1 MPKYGI
7 NLMKSPKEL
16 RKLIR
21 NEIIQTQTG
30 GLAPRFVQTNL
41 VILPQENA
49 FDFLLFCNRNPK
61 PCPLIEVL
69 EPGSKEPV
77 LSAPKSDNRFDV
89 PKYRIYENGK
99 LIDDP
104 TNIEKYWRKDF
115 VSFLLG
121 CSYTFEEALIDA
133 EIQVRHLQ
141 EDKTV
146 PMFFTSIQTKKS
158 GIFDGPLV
166 VTMRPIH
173 KSQIVKTIQV
183 TSRFPNVHGA
193 PIHIGNPD
201 EIGIKNILKPDLGD
215 AVTIHEDEI
224 PVFWACGVTPQLVAL
239 NSKPPLMITH
249 YPGHMF
255 ITDIKLS
262 LIHI

>member
-1 MPKYGI
+1 
-7 NLMKSPKEL
+7 
-16 RKLIR
+16 
-21 NEIIQTQTG
+21 
-30 GLAPRFVQTNL
+30 
-41 VILPQENA
+41 
-49 FDFLLFCNRNPK
+49 
-61 PCPLIEVL
+61 
-69 EPGSKEPV
+69 
-77 LSAPKSDNRFDV
+77 
-89 PKYRIYENGK
+89 
-99 LIDDP
+99 
-104 TNIEKYWRKDF
+104 
-115 VSFLLG
+115 
-121 CSYTFEEALIDA
+121 
-133 EIQVRHLQ
+133 
-141 EDKTV
+141 
-146 PMFFTSIQTKKS
+146 MFFTSIQTKKS

-173 KSQIVKTIQV
+173 KSKIVKTIQV

-255 ITDIKLS
+255 ITDIKNETISVL
-262 LIHI
+262 